1 MSSKHFISAMEKAV
15 ACSYEANIAFE
26 EESSYK
32 IKKYFSHH
40 RVDFTPKQNWLGI
53 TGTGC
58 QPLS

>member
-1 MSSKHFISAMEKAV
+1 MEKAV

-40 RVDFTPKQNWLGI
+40 RVDFTPKQN
-53 TGTGC
+53 
-58 QPLS
+58 